1 LKASATQTLP
11 QRARRTGGQKKGY
24 RLLRVAAAYRRTRRN
39 DLVLGALLAFV
50 AGAMNAGGFLAI
62 GTYTSHM
69 TGIVSS
75 IADNLALGLFGF
87 VGSGVALLGGFT
99 SGAAASAIL
108 INWARRHA
116 HRQQYAYPLALESGL
131 LIAFAGLGAVLPAG
145 SMAPVTA
152 LLLCFVMGLQNATIT
167 KISGARIRTTHLTGM
182 ITDIGIELG
191 KVAYGIVARLLDHP
205 PLPVD
210 ARKLAILLPIVGMF
224 FLGGLVGALGFKHL
238 GHAFSLPLAALLLA
252 VASPQLRPHLPA
264 ASRPTQE

>member
-1 LKASATQTLP
+1 MAHQV
-11 QRARRTGGQKKGY
+11 GGM
-24 RLLRVAAAYRRTRRN
+24 RLLRIVAAYRRTRRN
-39 DLVLGALLAFV
+39 DLMLGAILAFV

-69 TGIVSS
+69 TGIISS
-75 IADNLALGLFGF
+75 IADNLALGVFGL
-87 VGSGVALLGGFT
+87 VGSGVALLTSFT
-99 SGAAASAIL
+99 LGAASSAIL

-116 HRQQYAYPLALESGL
+116 RRQQYAYPLALESGL
-131 LIAFAGLGAVLPAG
+131 LIAFAGLGAVLPEG
-145 SMAPVTA
+145 SVAPVTA

-191 KVAYGIVARLLDHP
+191 KLTYGVMARLLNHP
-205 PLPVD
+205 PLPRD
-210 ARKLAILLPIVGMF
+210 GRKLAILLPIVGMF

-252 VASPQLRPHLPA
+252 VASPQLRPRLPA
-264 ASRPTQE
+264 VSRPSPE